1 MNLKMADIIKKVKI
15 NKVDFA
21 WVQVSEKEAILV
33 RYVSDK
39 EAKNKAEKLKELKAK
54 LKEVRKKLGKE
65 L

>member
-1 MNLKMADIIKKVKI
+1 MDNNIIAKVKI
-15 NKVDFA
+15 DKVGYA

-39 EAKNKAEKLKELKAK
+39 KAKNKATKLVELKAK

>member
-1 MNLKMADIIKKVKI
+1 MDNNIIAKVKI

-33 RYVSDK
+33 KYVSDK
-39 EAKNKAEKLKELKAK
+39 KAKNKAEKLKELKAK
-54 LKEVRKKLGKE
+54 LKEIRKKLGKE